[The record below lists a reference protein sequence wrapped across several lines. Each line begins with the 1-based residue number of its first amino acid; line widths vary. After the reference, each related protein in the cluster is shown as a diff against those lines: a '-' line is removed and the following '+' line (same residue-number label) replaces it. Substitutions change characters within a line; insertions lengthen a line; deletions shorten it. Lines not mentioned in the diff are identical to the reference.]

1 MSPARAPDP
10 SAARRRANDATARTT
25 VDPGTRERLLA
36 SAVQLL
42 SQRGLEGTGLAALI
56 EASGT
61 TKGSL
66 FHFFPEGKAQWV
78 AEALSLY
85 SAHLLAGLDARFAK
99 AATPGA
105 AVAAFIEDAA
115 KRQEQQGFAGGCPI
129 GAVALDVAPD
139 DPLAAHCSAL
149 FDDWVATLAKHLR
162 PGRAKEGRALAEW
175 VIASFEGALLMAR
188 VRKSAAPLREA
199 AKRLK
204 AAVDGPPGGPPVN
217 DIRA

>member
-1 MSPARAPDP
+1 MSPARP
-10 SAARRRANDATARTT
+10 AAKSSTRRTTRDATPLPA

-36 SAVQLL
+36 TAVRLL
-42 SQRGLEGTGLAALI
+42 SERGLEGTGLAALI

-66 FHFFPEGKAQWV
+66 YHFFPDGKAQWV

-85 SAHLLAGLDARFAK
+85 SAQLLVGLEGRFAK

-105 AVAAFIEDAA
+105 AVAGFIEDAA
-115 KRQEQQGFAGGCPI
+115 RRQEQQGFAGGCPI

-139 DPLAAHCSAL
+139 DPLAAHCGAL
-149 FDDWVATLAKHLR
+149 FDDWVDALAKHLR
-162 PGRAKEGRALAEW
+162 PGKAKDGRALAEW

-204 AAVDGPPGGPPVN
+204 DSVDGRK
-217 DIRA
+217 I

>member
-1 MSPARAPDP
+1 MTTNRTPMPPPD
-10 SAARRRANDATARTT
+10 T
-25 VDPGTRERLLA
+25 GTRERLLA
-36 SAVQLL
+36 SAVALL

-56 EASGT
+56 DASGA

-66 FHFFPEGKAQWV
+66 YHFFPDGKAQWV

-85 SAHLLAGLDARFAK
+85 SAQLRDGLDARFAK

-105 AVAAFIEDAA
+105 AVAGFIEDAA
-115 KRQEQQGFAGGCPI
+115 KRQERQGFTGGCPI

-149 FDDWVATLAKHLR
+149 FDDWVDTLAKHLR
-162 PGRAKEGRALAEW
+162 PGKPKEGRALAEW
-175 VIASFEGALLMAR
+175 VIASFEGALLLAR
-188 VRKSAAPLREA
+188 VRKSAAPLKEA

-204 AAVDGPPGGPPVN
+204 ADVDG
-217 DIRA
+217 